1 MVDYNSLNTRQKLNV
16 LGLRIQRE
24 YTKRRHGEHVRIA
37 TTEEDAAQES
47 GFMALPTTRVAPGKQ
62 LYMRMGELKELPS
75 GGFQTVKTAEQIVDP
90 NFSVDLLT
98 ALEEE
103 ERKLFGDSSIVARA
117 YNDKAGTPTSKSATV
132 PEMLEMPEMPAI
144 DSFDRLADDAERM
157 LGDLRNVPDA
167 RDIGRAVVEPAK
179 RREAMSDSDF
189 IKSLLGK

>member
-62 LYMRMGELKELPS
+62 LYMRMGELKELPN
-75 GGFQTVKTAEQIVDP
+75 GGFQTVKTAEQTVDP

-117 YNDKAGTPTSKSATV
+117 YGDNAGARAVGSSAM
-132 PEMLEMPEMPAI
+132 PEMPEMPAV
-144 DSFDRLADDAERM
+144 DSLEKLTDDTERLF
-157 LGDLRNVPDA
+157 GDIRDVPDA
-167 RDIGRAVVEPAK
+167 HDIGRSVVEPARK
-179 RREAMSDSDF
+179 REAMSDSDF
-189 IKSLLGK
+189 IKSLLRK

>member
-62 LYMRMGELKELPS
+62 LYMRMGELKELPN
-75 GGFQTVKTAEQIVDP
+75 GGFQTVKTAEQTVDP

-117 YNDKAGTPTSKSATV
+117 YNDKAGMRTSKSVAVT
-132 PEMLEMPEMPAI
+132 EMLEMPEMPAP
-144 DSFDRLADDAERM
+144 DGLDRLTDDAERM
-157 LGDLRNVPDA
+157 LGDLRDVPDA
-167 RDIGRAVVEPAK
+167 RDIGRAVVEPARK
-179 RREAMSDSDF
+179 RESMSDSDF
-189 IKSLLGK
+189 IKSLLRK